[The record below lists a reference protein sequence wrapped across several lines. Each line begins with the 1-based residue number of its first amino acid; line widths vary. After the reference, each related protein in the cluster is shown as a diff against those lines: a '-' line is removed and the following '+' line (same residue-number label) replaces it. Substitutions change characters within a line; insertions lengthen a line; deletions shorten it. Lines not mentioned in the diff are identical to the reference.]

1 MVGCHIESVYSILRY
16 VIFGLLK
23 MLKTKLKKLF
33 LKKRGISPVI
43 STTILAGAVIALGF
57 VVFMWTYNRSLAFNR
72 EYANVVETDLARIK
86 EKLVFEFVFY
96 NASDKELTVYMMNC
110 GKSNNVSLT
119 NVFLSDSSW
128 YQSFTNIEL
137 TLLNETSTQS
147 LDVNDEGYL
156 KITVD
161 DLVVQ
166 SSYSIRVVT
175 GRGRGFETT
184 FVA

>member
-1 MVGCHIESVYSILRY
+1 
-16 VIFGLLK
+16 
-23 MLKTKLKKLF
+23 MLKTKLEKLF

-57 VVFMWTYNRSLAFNR
+57 VVFMWTYNRTLAFNV

-96 NASDKELTVYMMNC
+96 NTSNKELTVYMMNC

-119 NVFLSDSSW
+119 NAFLSNSSW
-128 YQSFTNIEL
+128 YQSFTNIEF
-137 TLLNETSTQS
+137 TFLNGTSAQS

-156 KITVD
+156 KITV

-184 FVA
+184 FVV

>member
-1 MVGCHIESVYSILRY
+1 
-16 VIFGLLK
+16 
-23 MLKTKLKKLF
+23 
-33 LKKRGISPVI
+33 
-43 STTILAGAVIALGF
+43 
-57 VVFMWTYNRSLAFNR
+57 
-72 EYANVVETDLARIK
+72 
-86 EKLVFEFVFY
+86 
-96 NASDKELTVYMMNC
+96 MMNC

-119 NVFLSDSSW
+119 NAFISNSSW

-137 TLLNETSTQS
+137 TLLNGTSVQS